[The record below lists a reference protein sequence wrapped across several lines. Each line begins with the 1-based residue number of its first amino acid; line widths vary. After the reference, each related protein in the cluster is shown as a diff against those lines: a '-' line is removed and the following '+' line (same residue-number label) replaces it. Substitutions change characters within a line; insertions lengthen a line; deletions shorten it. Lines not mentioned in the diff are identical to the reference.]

1 MSETIISVQNL
12 SKAYQIYKK
21 PKDMILELIT
31 RQTRHNLFWALR
43 DLSFN
48 VMHGQRIGIIGPNGA
63 GKSTLLKIIAGNLQP
78 TSGTVQ
84 VNGSISALLSLA
96 PAWNLEESG
105 IENIRFNLLLRGI
118 GKSQIDELTDDIIDF
133 AELGQ
138 FIYQPVKTYSSGMSA
153 RLTFAIGTAISPEI
167 LIVDEVLGAGDGYF
181 ASKAVRRMKKLCDQG
196 KALLF
201 VSHSTAAVRQMCDS
215 AIWIE
220 NGNVRLTGPVD
231 FVTSKYDEDMLR
243 SDDETVRPGNIKRL
257 QKNIHL
263 AGPDEIGTQN
273 DVRLRIRSSE
283 GISLSTVY
291 FISEIKIHWKSDLQD
306 ETVIVPLDTA
316 ENQQGAYLDI
326 MGCEWGRF
334 YLRQGMDVRMLLPRT
349 GARKGGHILLE
360 RPAEFTAI
368 SWPIEVEYS
377 VMSEN
382 HDVNLILE
390 YLDLKDAV
398 WKPFKEVSRTIQ
410 RDGYTRIKAT
420 GLTPPV
426 DEHTRNQAINI
437 ASERKISPIEIVDVS
452 LFTKQGVSKSIS
464 ENEPF
469 SIKVFVQCTE
479 NAPKFCICL
488 QINRSDGVYMFYEPS
503 DFFGPLDTSGAK
515 FVTIEFVFSENYFS
529 SADYEITAT
538 AITAPWKIDLNQT
551 DVEIFDRKI
560 SIAKFNVEREI
571 KALQFSAINYRAQIK
586 IYKNNQ
592 SFEKYSTADR
602 KKRG

>member
-377 VMSEN
+377 VMSESQN
-382 HDVNLILE
+382 VDLVLE
-390 YLDLKDAV
+390 YLDLNDVV
-398 WKPFKEVSRTIQ
+398 WKPLKEISRVTQ
-410 RDGYTRIKAT
+410 RDGYTKIKAT
-420 GLTPPV
+420 GLILPA
-426 DEHTRNQAINI
+426 DEHIRKQAINI
-437 ASERKISPIEIVDVS
+437 ASERKISPIQINKIIIA
-452 LFTKQGVSKSIS
+452 TKDGLTKLIK
-464 ENEPF
+464 EREPF
-469 SIKVFVQCTE
+469 YIEINLGCAEAAPLFNVSI
-479 NAPKFCICL
+479 I
-488 QINRSDGVYMFYEPS
+488 IHRSDGVYVFWQPS
-503 DFFGPLDTSGAK
+503 DYYGQLDTSGARNLSIK
-515 FVTIEFVFSENYFS
+515 FIFDENYFS
-529 SADYEITAT
+529 AGDYEITVN
-538 AITAPWKIDLNQT
+538 AISPWHKEITQT
-551 DVEIFDRKI
+551 EVEVFDRKPAAARFTI
-560 SIAKFNVEREI
+560 ERE
-571 KALQFSAINYRAQIK
+571 FSNLMFGSVNYRARIE
-586 IYKNNQ
+586 I
-592 SFEKYSTADR
+592 EKQRS
-602 KKRG
+602 G